1 MKPPKGALSVFP
13 SVRWHFQRLFT
24 EGLIFCPLFY
34 QEKSGIKCIINQYRE
49 QIQKSKVKHPL
60 F

>member
-1 MKPPKGALSVFP
+1 MKPPKGALSVFS

-34 QEKSGIKCIINQYRE
+34 QEKSGIKFTINQYRE
-49 QIQKSKVKHPL
+49 QIKFITNQ
-60 F
+60 